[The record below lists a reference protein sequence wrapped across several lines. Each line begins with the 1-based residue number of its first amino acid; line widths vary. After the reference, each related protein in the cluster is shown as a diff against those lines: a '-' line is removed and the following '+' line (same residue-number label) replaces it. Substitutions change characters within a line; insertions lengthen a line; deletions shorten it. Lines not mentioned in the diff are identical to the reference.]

1 MTLGRL
7 ARHVVTAIIVIAIPA
22 AAQEAAPQN
31 VAWSFANLMNGFC
44 VAFLVDSNDARS
56 LLPDEALPVRAS
68 SVERLNP
75 ALARAIADQPEYAE
89 LRQTVRRFLE
99 DNSNEQAVRNLM
111 AGERGYDPSLWAQ
124 MAEQMGLQGLVV
136 PEKYGGAG
144 LGFVELAV
152 VLEEMGRSLY
162 CGPYFASAVLAT
174 NALLL
179 GAAESAHPSGRL

>member
-75 ALARAIADQPEYAE
+75 ALARAIADQPEYAAWIPGQLCVYRFGRAEVNGSE
-89 LRQTVRRFLE
+89 LVAKE
-99 DNSNEQAVRNLM
+99 
-111 AGERGYDPSLWAQ
+111 GEGEAFGWV
-124 MAEQMGLQGLVV
+124 GLVARATPSASV
-136 PEKYGGAG
+136 VAFAPATDPPLAAVNVTATPATGFPPASSSFTAGAI
-144 LGFVELAV
+144 
-152 VLEEMGRSLY
+152 
-162 CGPYFASAVLAT
+162 ASAEPT
-174 NALLL
+174 T
-179 GAAESAHPSGRL
+179 PD